1 MLDVKDFNAVA
12 TDEIIAE
19 INLWNQKV
27 TVVLCIELDE
37 DEEDEKLQGNQTVMR
52 SVRMKSPRTV
62 TVSGVSALVASLS
75 AA

>member
-37 DEEDEKLQGNQTVMR
+37 DEEDEKLYIN
-52 SVRMKSPRTV
+52 KSQKFIEKNIKRINNKI
-62 TVSGVSALVASLS
+62 
-75 AA
+75 

>member
-37 DEEDEKLQGNQTVMR
+37 DEEDEKLYIKKAQKFIEKNIKR
-52 SVRMKSPRTV
+52 IKKNH
-62 TVSGVSALVASLS
+62 
-75 AA
+75 

>member
-37 DEEDEKLQGNQTVMR
+37 DEEDEKLWC
-52 SVRMKSPRTV
+52 
-62 TVSGVSALVASLS
+62 
-75 AA
+75 